1 MNSKH
6 KISVLT
12 WCQTRQHYLN
22 ATLGAWME
30 QKDVDYEIVVG
41 RGPNVHVPEH
51 WNDPLVKT
59 TVINKLGIN
68 NAYNRIMAAASGDIL
83 LITQCDMMV
92 IDPCQLRKMLDRWN
106 ERTMVT
112 EKFMKEGKRD
122 QGVYLQFMMVAKS
135 AVEAVGGW
143 YEGYDCP
150 TTAAHEDAD
159 LVCRLMR
166 HGLDLEMMESPT
178 DKTVY
183 HLDHPKPDYF
193 NDPVVLERLKNGKAL
208 FDSRNPEGVMHL
220 YAKQMVRNL
229 AQRHC
234 NV

>member
-1 MNSKH
+1 MKSEH

-12 WCQTRQHYLN
+12 WCHSRQHYLN

-30 QKDVDYEIVVG
+30 QRDVNYEIVVG
-41 RGPNVHVPEH
+41 RGPSIKVPEH
-51 WNDPLVKT
+51 WHDPLIKT
-59 TVINKLGIN
+59 TVVEKLGIN
-68 NAYNRIMAAASGDIL
+68 RAYNQIMAAASGDIL

-92 IDPCQLRKMLDRWN
+92 TDPYQLSKMLAKWD
-106 ERTMVT
+106 ERKMVT

-122 QGVYLQFMMVAKS
+122 QGIYLQFMMVSKR

-150 TTAAHEDAD
+150 CTAAHEDAD

-166 HGLDLEMMESPT
+166 HGLDLEMIESPA

-183 HLDHPKPDYF
+183 HFDHPKPDYV
-193 NDPVVLERLKNGKAL
+193 NDPVVVERIKNGKA
-208 FDSRNPEGVMHL
+208 FFNSRNPEGVMKL
-220 YAKQMVRNL
+220 YANQMVRNHM
-229 AQRHC
+229 QRHV